1 MAPLT
6 RSQHLMIEFINARIG
21 ETGVAPTHA
30 EVAEQFDISIA
41 AVGGHLSRMEKR
53 GAIKR
58 IPGAARGVTVV
69 GDGEYSFARIDPKI
83 RHRLQ
88 VMAAKTRTT
97 EEVLIREILR
107 EYVEVE

>member
-1 MAPLT
+1 MVPLT
-6 RSQHLMIEFINARIG
+6 RRQRLVIEFINARVS

-30 EVAEQFDISIA
+30 EVAQRFGISVA
-41 AVGGHLSRMEKR
+41 AVGGHISRMEQR

-58 IPGAARGVTVV
+58 IHGAARGITVI
-69 GDGEYSFARIDPKI
+69 GGGGRSFVRLDPQI
-83 RHRLQ
+83 RNRLQ
-88 VMAAKTRTT
+88 VMAAKTKTT